1 MAAPTLDEV
10 RTWIGGN
17 APEPTPSSELR
28 LAESYAAAVEGVEG
42 ACFEHWIDGTDPYP
56 AGVRLG
62 IFLVAH
68 RLVTRPES
76 PNGIGGFDG
85 LGNVFR
91 ILSSDPDVKS
101 ALAPYVDPSRLFA

>member
-10 RTWIGGN
+10 RTWVGGN
-17 APEPTPSSELR
+17 APEPSATNELR
-28 LAESYAAAVEGVEG
+28 LAESYAAAVEAVEG
-42 ACFEHWIDGTDPYP
+42 SVFARWVDGTDPYP
-56 AGVRLG
+56 AGVRLA

-68 RLVTRPES
+68 RLITRPES

-91 ILSSDPDVKS
+91 ILSTDPDVKA
-101 ALAPYVDPSRLFA
+101 ALAPYSDPSRLFA